1 LARAGISYGRP
12 VNGDSVIFE
21 EKAGLVPIEILRDGA
36 AVVGARL
43 GSPQPLSVGAE
54 IAIELVAS
62 AFRNFA
68 RRYRDCRSSTVH
80 RLLRCPVHSGRIEE
94 PRRPCRSKPEQR

>member
-1 LARAGISYGRP
+1 MIICAGPPRDQRLVRAVGRRGNVSGKYDAAAIP
-12 VNGDSVIFE
+12 DCGCVHVRS
-21 EKAGLVPIEILRDGA
+21 IEILRDGA
-36 AVVGARL
+36 TAVGAQL
-43 GSPQPLSVGAE
+43 ASPQPLSVGAE

-80 RLLRCPVHSGRIEE
+80 RLLR
-94 PRRPCRSKPEQR
+94 RP